1 MKLLNRKY
9 FIFHSIAIMV
19 LSVIIIVIIVLTSG
33 DFKNKKNGFNRKFI
47 DLHLK
52 KIAILNIDDTAR
64 RISGISGNHIYM
76 ETNDPG
82 LILQADLQLKAVK
95 ELRLPVKESEA
106 LSSLFFTFIDSPHV
120 YIAGGNI
127 PVIIQVNFYND
138 STIYRNFSGKTFTCC
153 AQIDPGS
160 FVFRTYKNIS
170 GKWDQVFVK
179 RDLLNGTAVEEKN
192 ISERKNDA
200 GISTDGLLHYDNTS
214 HRLIYV
220 HYYNNSFICM
230 DTDLNLIYKNHTIDT
245 NETYTIAAGAHL
257 AGKTSEY
264 TNTNPVHD
272 VNLESCVDNGMLYN
286 NSNLIADNEDEKNFR
301 KYSVIDT
308 YSLLNSSYKGSFYIP
323 ADNDEKLT
331 TFMIYKGQL
340 FVLYPHRL
348 VLYEIN

>member
-1 MKLLNRKY
+1 
-9 FIFHSIAIMV
+9 
-19 LSVIIIVIIVLTSG
+19 
-33 DFKNKKNGFNRKFI
+33 
-47 DLHLK
+47 
-52 KIAILNIDDTAR
+52 
-64 RISGISGNHIYM
+64 
-76 ETNDPG
+76 
-82 LILQADLQLKAVK
+82 
-95 ELRLPVKESEA
+95 
-106 LSSLFFTFIDSPHV
+106 
-120 YIAGGNI
+120 
-127 PVIIQVNFYND
+127 
-138 STIYRNFSGKTFTCC
+138 
-153 AQIDPGS
+153 
-160 FVFRTYKNIS
+160 
-170 GKWDQVFVK
+170 
-179 RDLLNGTAVEEKN
+179 
-192 ISERKNDA
+192 
-200 GISTDGLLHYDNTS
+200 
-214 HRLIYV
+214 
-220 HYYNNSFICM
+220 M